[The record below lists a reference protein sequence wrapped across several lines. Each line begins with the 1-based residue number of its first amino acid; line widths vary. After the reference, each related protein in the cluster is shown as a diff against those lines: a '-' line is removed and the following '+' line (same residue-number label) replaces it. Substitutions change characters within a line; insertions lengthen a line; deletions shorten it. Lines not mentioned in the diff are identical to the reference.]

1 MCGLVKDL
9 KHCEVKEISGI
20 GIDILLITPNRVSPG
35 SFSYLGIL
43 SLPLYPVV
51 QLKPSSLNETWQ
63 ITDVSLHKLSII
75 YPCLDFMNEDISD
88 WAQPWILDIYLIA
101 TSWKNLTSFYII
113 PNAIPAI
120 SSYVQPFQPFPA
132 ISSSFQPYTAIPAI
146 YCHFQLLR
154 AISSHFQ
161 PFPSSSNHFPPFQP
175 IPAYSSL
182 FQPFFVVAY
191 SRLFQATP
199 GFPSLFKTIPAFSSI
214 F

>member
-75 YPCLDFMNEDISD
+75 YPCMDFMNEDISD
-88 WAQPWILDIYLIA
+88 WTQPWISDINPVA
-101 TSWKNLTSFYII
+101 TSRKNLTSSYKI

-120 SSYVQPFQPFPA
+120 SSYVRPYLPFVYFHHFQLFLTVSSHIQPFQPF
-132 ISSSFQPYTAIPAI
+132 TAIPS
-146 YCHFQLLR
+146 YL
-154 AISSHFQ
+154 Q
-161 PFPSSSNHFPPFQP
+161 PFPV
-175 IPAYSSL
+175 I
-182 FQPFFVVAY
+182 
-191 SRLFQATP
+191 
-199 GFPSLFKTIPAFSSI
+199 
-214 F
+214 